1 MLLYKRRGG
10 GYKFFKHLRKLFIL
24 LTLTCLSCSAFAQ
37 NVKPYKVDL
46 NRLQPVSDDKTASF
60 DKATK
65 TFTVKSKD
73 GKGTKALDIW
83 CGHLDISSYNIIRIK
98 YQTDGYGFNLIPDYA
113 DKNIPWLEKLTYCP
127 SYLNEMVIPL
137 IPGQKYIDGIRIE
150 GAWNVRR
157 QKFIL
162 KEITLEHV
170 DNPVKT
176 NIRQT
181 DQPPVIDTAAT
192 GNFNDK
198 ISSWDFVKDL
208 GVCFQYEI
216 FFWSF
221 FSIDAGMDLYH
232 LFSFPNP
239 EKKTFQFIHE
249 RGFKTV
255 RFQVNPG
262 SHFIDDK
269 YTIDPRFINK
279 IKQCVDWAIEE
290 GLYVIIDGAFWP
302 DQLIDN
308 YNPDVVQY
316 EGIIVNEKYRER
328 SGKLLKAFWTQIAA
342 AFNNSYD
349 EHLIFE
355 TTNESGDDLHPEHK
369 WYPDPNCA
377 VCKKDAAIIAEY
389 NQIILDAIRSSG
401 GNNAKR
407 FVMVDGLV
415 SNLEF
420 ICSKLFKLPKDKAKD
435 KLIPTVHYYPMGLD
449 DTAKKYYSESIQKQ
463 VKNLFKL
470 LDKAF
475 FSKKIPVYISETG
488 TSSATP
494 MLERLACMKD
504 LMAEVSKEGR
514 SVAIT
519 HHYDPNGWFTFCDFW
534 DYKWF
539 EDEYINTVLYG
550 AQGKEYPLSEE
561 FLKKNE
567 LIVPSIVGKN
577 LLSEPFEIKN
587 MDKSYRIDPEILI
600 RSVPP
605 KYKFEFTVES
615 TGSNAILQV
624 GFDDEDGKWHDLVKE
639 KNVVVK
645 GASIKD
651 GWCIKV
657 TNEVFTISIDEK
669 LAATLEASRGLNLN
683 GQNIIIKS
691 MKVVE

>member
-1 MLLYKRRGG
+1 MSLTLYFFCTSGFIIKLLENRLYKNISRRILSGG
-10 GYKFFKHLRKLFIL
+10 NMKTATQATRWGYKPFNHLRKLFIL
-24 LTLTCLSCSAFAQ
+24 LTLTCLACSAFAQ

-46 NRLQPVSDDKTASF
+46 NRLQPVNDDKTATF
-60 DKATK
+60 DKTNK
-65 TFTVKSKD
+65 TFTVKSKN
-73 GKGTKALDIW
+73 GQGNKGLDIW
-83 CGHLDISSYNIIRIK
+83 CDHLDISGYNILRIK

-113 DKNIPWLEKLTYCP
+113 DKNIPWFEKLTYCP

-137 IPGQKYIDGIRIE
+137 IPSQKYIDNIRIE

-157 QKFIL
+157 EKFIL

-192 GNFNDK
+192 GKYNDK

-208 GVCFQYEI
+208 GVGFQYEI

-221 FSIDAGMDLYH
+221 LSIDAGMDLYH
-232 LFSFPNP
+232 LVSFPNP
-239 EKKTFQFIHE
+239 EKMTFHFIHE

-269 YTIDPRFINK
+269 YTIDPRYINK

-302 DQLIDN
+302 DQLRDN
-308 YNPDVVQY
+308 YNPDVVRY
-316 EGIIVNEKYRER
+316 EGIVVNEKYREQ

-355 TTNESGDDLHPEHK
+355 TTNESGDDLHPEHNFN
-369 WYPDPNCA
+369 PDPNCA
-377 VCKKDAAIIAEY
+377 VCKKDAVIFAEY
-389 NQIILDAIRSSG
+389 NQIILDTIRASG

-407 FVMVDGLV
+407 FVMVDGYG

-420 ICSKLFKLPKDKAKD
+420 TCSKLFKLPKDKAKD
-435 KLIPTVHYYPMGLD
+435 KLIPTVHLYPMGFEEWSAKEYSD
-449 DTAKKYYSESIQKQ
+449 DIKKKVTGE
-463 VKNLFKL
+463 FKL
-470 LDKAF
+470 LDKTY
-475 FSKKIPVYISETG
+475 FSKHIPVYISEVG
-488 TSSATP
+488 TTPGTP
-494 MLERLACMKD
+494 MPERMSFLKD
-504 LMAEVSKEGR
+504 FMTEVSKEGR

-539 EDEYINTVLYG
+539 EDEYINTLLYE
-550 AQGKEYPLSEE
+550 AQGK
-561 FLKKNE
+561 
-567 LIVPSIVGKN
+567 
-577 LLSEPFEIKN
+577 
-587 MDKSYRIDPEILI
+587 
-600 RSVPP
+600 
-605 KYKFEFTVES
+605 
-615 TGSNAILQV
+615 
-624 GFDDEDGKWHDLVKE
+624 
-639 KNVVVK
+639 
-645 GASIKD
+645 
-651 GWCIKV
+651 
-657 TNEVFTISIDEK
+657 
-669 LAATLEASRGLNLN
+669 
-683 GQNIIIKS
+683 
-691 MKVVE
+691 